1 MCKVGFELV
10 RVSDLSPIEAF
21 STKRASNIEKKICE
35 LGFWTKPI
43 IVEKTHMLVLDG
55 HHRFSIC
62 KKIGL
67 KKVPAV
73 LVDYC
78 NINVRSLRKNHVFSR
93 EDVISNAKSGNIYPY
108 KTVKHD
114 FDFELPSINIPLEQL
129 K

>member
-1 MCKVGFELV
+1 MREVSFELV

-43 IVEKTHMLVLDG
+43 VIEKTHMLVLDG

-73 LVDYC
+73 LVDYYDI
-78 NINVRSLRKNHVFSR
+78 NIRSLRKNCVFSR
-93 EDVISNAKSGNIYPY
+93 EDVIFNAKSGNIYPY

-114 FDFELPSINIPLEQL
+114 FDFHLPEINIPLSQL
-129 K
+129 F